1 MQSPP
6 CQVKC
11 VAKARAPMAQQA
23 GVAFYVA
30 PFAFL
35 TRHHEIVA
43 TTILVLQVL
52 GVFRKKSC
60 LPSPGLG
67 IAQATEAAGV
77 LPQGP
82 HSLRSSIVRSR
93 AGASVRPF
101 QQRESKYQL
110 L

>member
-1 MQSPP
+1 
-6 CQVKC
+6 
-11 VAKARAPMAQQA
+11 MAQQA

-67 IAQATEAAGV
+67 IAQATEAAGRQPSQCQC
-77 LPQGP
+77 LFAGHTAP
-82 HSLRSSIVRSR
+82 HEARLLRRR
-93 AGASVRPF
+93 RTGRP
-101 QQRESKYQL
+101 
-110 L
+110 

>member
-60 LPSPGLG
+60 LPSPGFP
-67 IAQATEAAGV
+67 IAHPTEAASRPPSQCQC
-77 LPQGP
+77 LFARPSAPQEARL
-82 HSLRSSIVRSR
+82 LRRR
-93 AGASVRPF
+93 RTGRP
-101 QQRESKYQL
+101 
-110 L
+110 